1 VNGAFINPRL
11 FGLKFDPL
19 KFLRSLRRYDK
30 NLQRERLNEVAD
42 TICNDRTMR
51 PLVSRAWIAEGRRLP
66 VQQVTYFSNHLPI
79 TPPTSPS
86 FVPIILHR
94 RVTHSRPRR
103 SMYRHGLLTT
113 VPPLIFVCEPLRS
126 LTTRSASLTR
136 CSPSPHFAQSLSR
149 SFLNDPA
156 SRPFFLQHERTTCC
170 SRAPPSGMR
179 SSVATVRNSCC
190 ACVKN

>member
-1 VNGAFINPRL
+1 
-11 FGLKFDPL
+11 
-19 KFLRSLRRYDK
+19 
-30 NLQRERLNEVAD
+30 LQRQNNATTCFARMNC
-42 TICNDRTMR
+42 T
-51 PLVSRAWIAEGRRLP
+51 EGCRLP

-86 FVPIILHR
+86 FVPIILR

-136 CSPSPHFAQSLSR
+136 RSLSPHFAQSLSR
-149 SFLNDPA
+149 SLLTDPA
-156 SRPFFLQHERTTCC
+156 SRPFFFQHERTTCC
-170 SRAPPSGMR
+170 SRAPPSGRSGMR